1 MACLPYVIAIGFLLG
16 IVGVIAERLLPPT
29 MARRWIWCVVIV
41 ASLALPGFYRYH
53 HTAIVAGTVKSAMV
67 VLDPDVAKQMHA
79 VDVVIG
85 QAWVIVTTLLGAW
98 ALVNLGW
105 VSHLVRASRTRLRGS
120 APSSLGGVP
129 VIITESLG
137 PATVG
142 VLRSRVVLPR
152 WVLALPDAQRE
163 YVVRHEEEHR
173 RSHDAAL
180 LFLASLAVIL
190 IPWNAALWWQL
201 RRLSLAVEMDCDRR
215 VVSTL
220 GDPHAYGSLLLAV
233 AQASNRGPRLQP
245 ALLGGTGMLERRL
258 SQLLAPAPLRLAQ
271 RLMLAAAASLL
282 FYVVVVTPHP
292 VIASPTHAHAP
303 TNSSATTPR

>member
-1 MACLPYVIAIGFLLG
+1 MACIPYVIAIGFLLG
-16 IVGVIAERLLPPT
+16 LVGVIAERLLPPT
-29 MARRWIWCVVIV
+29 MARRWIWCVIIV
-41 ASLALPGFYRYH
+41 ASIALPGYYRFH
-53 HTAIVAGTVKSAMV
+53 HTAIVAGTVESAMFA
-67 VLDPDVAKQMHA
+67 LDPAVARQLHSI
-79 VDVVIG
+79 DVVIG
-85 QAWVIVTTLLGAW
+85 RAWVIATTLLGVW

-105 VSHLVRASRTRLRGS
+105 VSHVVRASRARLRGS
-120 APSSLGGVP
+120 TPTALGGVP

-142 VLRSRVVLPR
+142 VLRSHVVLPR
-152 WVLALPDAQRE
+152 WVLALPDEQRQ
-163 YVVRHEEEHR
+163 YIVRHEEEHR
-173 RSHDAAL
+173 RSHDATL
-180 LFLASLAVIL
+180 LFLGSLAVIL
-190 IPWNAALWWQL
+190 LPWNAALWWQL

-258 SQLLAPAPLRLAQ
+258 SQLLAPAPLRVAQ

-292 VIASPTHAHAP
+292 VIASPAHAHAP
-303 TNSSATTPR
+303 TNSSFTSPR

>member
-16 IVGVIAERLLPPT
+16 IIGVIAERLLPPT
-29 MARRWIWCVVIV
+29 MARRWIWCVIII
-41 ASLALPGFYRYH
+41 ASLALPGYYRFH
-53 HTAIVAGTVKSAMV
+53 HTTIVAGAAESAMFA
-67 VLDPDVAKQMHA
+67 LDANVARQIHA
-79 VDVVIG
+79 IDVVIG
-85 QAWVIVTTLLGAW
+85 RAWVIATTLLGAW

-105 VSHLVRASRTRLRGS
+105 VSHVVRVSRTRLRGL
-120 APSSLGGVP
+120 APSAIGGVP

-152 WVLALPDAQRE
+152 WVLALPDAQRQ
-163 YVVRHEEEHR
+163 YIVRHEEEHR
-173 RSHDAAL
+173 RSRDSTL

-190 IPWNAALWWQL
+190 VPWNAALWCQL
-201 RRLSLAVEMDCDRR
+201 RRLSLSVEIDCDRR
-215 VVSTL
+215 VVSAL

-233 AQASNRGPRLQP
+233 AQASNRGQGLQP

-258 SQLLAPAPLRLAQ
+258 SQLLAPAPLRVAQ

-282 FYVVVVTPHP
+282 FYVVVTTPHP
-292 VIASPTHAHAP
+292 VIASPAHAHAP
-303 TNSSATTPR
+303 TNSSSITPR